1 MPPRTEEERHNNVSA
16 RDHIEGSLNA
26 SLNNL
31 DMDYVDLYIYH
42 MWDYHTPME
51 DIVVP
56 GNLSLANPLSR

>member
-1 MPPRTEEERHNNVSA
+1 M
-16 RDHIEGSLNA
+16 EGSLNA